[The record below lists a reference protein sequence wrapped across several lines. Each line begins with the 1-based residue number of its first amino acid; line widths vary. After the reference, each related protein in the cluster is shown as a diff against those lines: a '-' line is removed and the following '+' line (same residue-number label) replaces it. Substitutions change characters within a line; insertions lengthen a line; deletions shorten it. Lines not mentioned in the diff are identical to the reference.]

1 MTGFRTAGS
10 GLAIVVAIVAG
21 LALSGLDPA
30 SAQRKEPPPSREAA
44 QYSFAPIVKKAAPAV
59 VNVYVRARVATFVSP
74 FADDPLFRRFFG
86 ERFGMPQERI
96 QNSLGSGVIVS
107 ADGIVVTNTHVVKV
121 GGAAEIRIALADRRE
136 FDAKVIQQD
145 EKSDIAVLKIEGGDG
160 RFPYLEFENSD
171 SIEVG
176 DQVLA
181 IGNPFGV
188 GQTVTSGIISALA
201 RTEVGNSETQ
211 VFIQTD
217 AAINPGNSGGALID
231 MAARVV
237 GINTAIFSRSGG
249 SHGVGFA
256 IPSNMVK
263 LIVDSAVAG
272 RKLERPW
279 LGAKLDTVTR
289 EMAEA
294 LGLDRVAGA
303 IVTRVSDKSPAAEAG
318 LQAGDVI
325 LAADGYEAADARA
338 LQYRL
343 TTHGLGGRA
352 RLEVF
357 RQGKRLAVEIVL
369 RAAPPAGKDDVRNLS
384 GTHPFDGARV
394 ANIMPAIVDE
404 LGLEDQEGVVI
415 LSVRPDSKAAR
426 IGFQPGDVI
435 QQLGR
440 AKVETVNDLENLLK
454 ERQQVWQIVVKRGNQ
469 TMRLQLAG

>member
-1 MTGFRTAGS
+1 MTSVRAHHTILAFAALASFVLAG
-10 GLAIVVAIVAG
+10 A
-21 LALSGLDPA
+21 DPA

-96 QNSLGSGVIVS
+96 QNSLGSGVIVT

-136 FDAKVIQQD
+136 FDAKVIQLD
-145 EKSDIAVLKIEGGDG
+145 EKSDIAVLRIEGGDG

-171 SIEVG
+171 SVEVG

-231 MAARVV
+231 MASRVV

-294 LGLDRVAGA
+294 LGLERVAGA
-303 IVTRVSDKSPAAEAG
+303 IVARVSDSGPAAEAG

-325 LAADGYEAADARA
+325 LAVDGHEATDARA

-357 RQGKRLAVEIVL
+357 RKGKRLAVDIAL

-384 GTHPFDGARV
+384 GVHPFDGARV
-394 ANIMPAIVDE
+394 ANILPAVADE

-415 LSVRPDSKAAR
+415 LSVRPNSKAAR

-435 QQLGR
+435 QQVGR
-440 AKVETVNDLENLLK
+440 AKVETVSDLENLLK
-454 ERQQVWQIVVKRGNQ
+454 ERQQVWQIVVRRGNQ

>member
-1 MTGFRTAGS
+1 MSNMRMALRRGVV
-10 GLAIVVAIVAG
+10 LAACGASL
-21 LALSGLDPA
+21 LAAAPA
-30 SAQRKEPPPSREAA
+30 SAQRREPPPSREAA

-86 ERFGMPQERI
+86 DRLGMPQERF

-107 ADGIVVTNTHVVKV
+107 PDGVVVTNTHVVKI

-136 FDAKVIQQD
+136 FDAKVVQLD
-145 EKSDIAVLKIEGGDG
+145 EKSDIAVLRIEGGDG

-171 SIEVG
+171 AVEVG
-176 DQVLA
+176 DLVLA

-201 RTEVGNSETQ
+201 RTEVGNSEAQ

-256 IPSNMVK
+256 IPSNMVR

-279 LGAKLDTVTR
+279 LGAKLDTMTR

-294 LGLDRVAGA
+294 MGLARVAGA
-303 IVTRVSDKSPAAEAG
+303 IVARLYDAGPAAEAG
-318 LQAGDVI
+318 LQVGDVI
-325 LAADGYEAADARA
+325 IAVDGREVADARA
-338 LQYRL
+338 IQYRL
-343 TTHGLGGRA
+343 TTSGIGNRCRLDVVRKGRQLSVDVA
-352 RLEVF
+352 
-357 RQGKRLAVEIVL
+357 L
-369 RAAPPAGKDDVRNLS
+369 RASPQAGKDDVRNLS
-384 GTHPFDGARV
+384 GAHPFDGARV
-394 ANIMPAIVDE
+394 GNILPGTADE
-404 LGLEDQEGVVI
+404 LGIEDQEGVVI
-415 LSVRPDSKAAR
+415 LQVRPDSKAAR
-426 IGFQPGDVI
+426 IGFQAGDII
-435 QQLGR
+435 QQVGR
-440 AKVETVNDLENLLK
+440 SKIQTVAELEAAVK
-454 ERQQVWQIVVKRGNQ
+454 ERQQVWLVVLKRGNQ
-469 TMRLQLAG
+469 TVRLQLAG